1 MKNAS
6 RNKFLLCFR
15 PVVDMDTLV
24 LDSGHH
30 RDVSGNSTTRGPCPS
45 PSPSPSPTVK
55 CIHSDHNKE
64 SSKTSSSKKK
74 FSQVIIKEKIKIFLP
89 VNELICDSK
98 FSCLFVTLQVAKSST
113 GRERKSLSQ
122 DEFEGKLVKSFSVGH
137 IQEIKSNAVLLSSKS
152 SLGSTSSSSV
162 LSESKA
168 SPQKKSHLDMGGS
181 SSFSSSK
188 YYAISL
194 LLMSLAVT
202 ILWGKVCAILFT
214 SIWFYFIPQ
223 QTNFRPPENVKKKKM
238 MIIGKRSES
247 FRDNYRKRIIM
258 EGLLERN
265 GTTIK
270 IKETAL
276 NF

>member
-30 RDVSGNSTTRGPCPS
+30 RDVSGNSTARGPC

-55 CIHSDHNKE
+55 CIHSDHNKD

-74 FSQVIIKEKIKIFLP
+74 FS
-89 VNELICDSK
+89 
-98 FSCLFVTLQVAKSST
+98 QVAKSST

-181 SSFSSSK
+181 SSFRSSK

-265 GTTIK
+265 RTTIK

>member
-1 MKNAS
+1 MSSAFIQIIIKIPPKLLHRRKNS
-6 RNKFLLCFR
+6 LRW
-15 PVVDMDTLV
+15 
-24 LDSGHH
+24 
-30 RDVSGNSTTRGPCPS
+30 
-45 PSPSPSPTVK
+45 
-55 CIHSDHNKE
+55 
-64 SSKTSSSKKK
+64 SSK
-74 FSQVIIKEKIKIFLP
+74 FKILLP
-89 VNELICDSK
+89 VDELISFSK
-98 FSCLFVTLQVAKSST
+98 FSCLFVTLQAAKSST

-122 DEFEGKLVKSFSVGH
+122 DEFEGKLVQSFSVGH

-168 SPQKKSHLDMGGS
+168 SPQKKYHVDMGGS

-223 QTNFRPPENVKKKKM
+223 QINFRPPENVKKKKM
-238 MIIGKRSES
+238 MIMGKRSES

-258 EGLLERN
+258 EGLLGRN